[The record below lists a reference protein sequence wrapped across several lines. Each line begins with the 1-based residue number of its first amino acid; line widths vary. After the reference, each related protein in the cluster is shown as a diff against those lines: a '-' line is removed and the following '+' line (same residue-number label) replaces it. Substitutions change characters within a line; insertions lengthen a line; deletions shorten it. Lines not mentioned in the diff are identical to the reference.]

1 MSCLSAQDV
10 VERENIAA
18 LSHNLRSDNRSSGAG
33 GAGDCLPDRC
43 WGYAGAAAW
52 HGVQIAKQAARASLG
67 LGFVFTWIGGG
78 ARLVHLERGEGNLD
92 VY

>member
-33 GAGDCLPDRC
+33 GLGIVCQIGAGGMLARRRGMGYKSQNRLPGLV
-43 WGYAGAAAW
+43 WVWASSS
-52 HGVQIAKQAARASLG
+52 HGLEVG
-67 LGFVFTWIGGG
+67 LG
-78 ARLVHLERGEGNLD
+78 
-92 VY
+92 